1 MTEQTE
7 TKKITWWQLSLVGIG
22 SIIGTGYFLGSSI
35 AIKQAG
41 PTVILLYLL
50 AAIGTYIVF
59 QAMARMTAEHP
70 EKGSFRT
77 YAKKAFGKWAGFSI
91 GWVYWTSEMLIMG
104 SQLTALGVFSK
115 YWFPDLPLWMFAAL
129 YGILGMIV
137 ILTGVN
143 GFEKVENIF
152 AVVKVAAILMFILLA
167 ALGAFGILNGEKIG
181 VNMSFQ
187 RNIWLPEGFTGLWS
201 AFIYAFY
208 AFAGIEIMGIMAS
221 ELKDPKEAPRSGRVM
236 LIGLAI
242 IYMTSIALAMLLVNW
257 DKFTPDK
264 SPFIKA
270 LDQYHLP
277 IVPDAL
283 NGALIIAG
291 FSTMTAS
298 LYAITTMIVV
308 LAKDGDAPSLFQKT
322 GKREIPFRAIALTF
336 SGMVLSIVVSFLLPE
351 KIYEYITTA
360 AGLMILYTWMMI
372 LFAFKKLSK
381 LSFFDQM
388 KRWIAF
394 VLILFG
400 ISGIVVDQAGRP
412 GFFVSVGF
420 LLLIAIVTFIM
431 SKRWKKTSMD
441 LK

>member
-1 MTEQTE
+1 MTNQKE
-7 TKKITWWQLSLVGIG
+7 TKKLTWWQLSLVGIG

-41 PTVILLYLL
+41 PSVILLYLL
-50 AAIGTYIVF
+50 ASIGTYIVF

-91 GWVYWTSEMLIMG
+91 GWVYWSSEMLIMG

-115 YWFPDLPLWMFAAL
+115 FWFPDLPLWIFAAI

-143 GFEKVENIF
+143 GFEKAENVF
-152 AVVKVAAILMFILLA
+152 AVVKVAAIFMFILIA
-167 ALGAFGILNGEKIG
+167 ALGAFGVLNGEKIG
-181 VNMSFQ
+181 VEVSFQ
-187 RNIWLPEGFTGLWS
+187 RDIWLPEGFTGLWS

-208 AFAGIEIMGIMAS
+208 AFAGIEVMGIMAS

-242 IYMTSIALAMLLVNW
+242 IYMTSIALAILLVNW

-270 LDQYHLP
+270 LDQYNLP
-277 IVPDAL
+277 IVPDVL

-308 LAKDGDAPSLFQKT
+308 LAKDGDAPPLFQKT
-322 GKREIPFRAIALTF
+322 GKRDIPFRAATLTF
-336 SGMVLSIVVSFLLPE
+336 SGMALSIIVSFLLPE

-360 AGLMILYTWMMI
+360 AGLMILYTWIMI
-372 LFAFKKLSK
+372 LFSFKKLSK
-381 LSFFDQM
+381 LTSFDQM
-388 KRWIAF
+388 KRWLAL
-394 VLILFG
+394 VLILIG
-400 ISGIVVDQAGRP
+400 ISGTVVDQAGRP
-412 GFFVSVGF
+412 GFFVSISF
-420 LLLIAIVTFIM
+420 LLVIFIVTFIM
-431 SKRWKKTSMD
+431 SKRWKKEQFI
-441 LK
+441 K

>member
-1 MTEQTE
+1 MTKQQKE
-7 TKKITWWQLSLVGIG
+7 TKKLTWWQLSLVGIG

-41 PTVILLYLL
+41 PSVILLYLL
-50 AAIGTYIVF
+50 ASIGTYIVF

-91 GWVYWTSEMLIMG
+91 GWVYWSSEMLIMG

-115 YWFPDLPLWMFAAL
+115 YWFPNLPLWVFASI

-143 GFEKVENIF
+143 GFEKAENIF
-152 AVVKVAAILMFILLA
+152 AVVKVSAILMFILLA
-167 ALGAFGILNGEKIG
+167 SLGAFGILNGEKVDVDI
-181 VNMSFQ
+181 STQ
-187 RNIWLPEGFTGLWS
+187 RDIWLPEGFTGLWS

-236 LIGLAI
+236 LIGLSV
-242 IYMTSIALAMLLVNW
+242 IYMASIALAMLLVNW
-257 DKFTPDK
+257 KKFTPDE

-277 IVPDAL
+277 YVPDVL

-308 LAKDGDAPSLFQKT
+308 LAKDGDAPSLFQKM
-322 GKREIPFRAIALTF
+322 GKREIPFRAVSLTF
-336 SGMVLSIVVSFLLPE
+336 SGMVLSIIVSFLLPE
-351 KIYEYITTA
+351 KIYEHITTA
-360 AGLMILYTWMMI
+360 AGLMILYTWIMI
-372 LFAFKKLSK
+372 LFTFKKLSK
-381 LSFFDQM
+381 LTSFDQI
-388 KRWIAF
+388 KRWVAF
-394 VLILFG
+394 ILILIG
-400 ISGIVVDQAGRP
+400 ISGTVVDSAGRP
-412 GFFVSVGF
+412 GFFVSIGF
-420 LLLIAIVTFIM
+420 LLIISIVTFIM
-431 SKRWKKTSMD
+431 SKRWKKESIH
-441 LK
+441 